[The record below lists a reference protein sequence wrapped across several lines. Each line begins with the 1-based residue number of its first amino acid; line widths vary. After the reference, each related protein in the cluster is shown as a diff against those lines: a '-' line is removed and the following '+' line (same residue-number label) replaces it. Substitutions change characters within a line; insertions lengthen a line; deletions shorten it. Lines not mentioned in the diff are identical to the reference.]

1 MWAAAL
7 WEYGYVLHKN
17 CNFRSWQLG
26 ARLYAASGQG
36 CHCGCAQT
44 LVSRVNNPLKPLVL
58 TFSGVNGGT
67 QFNIITDLVQ
77 MTAYLYA
84 EAKEDLTAMQ
94 PQLAA
99 ICESTA
105 AALGCTAELNFGEC
119 EGGAAE

>member
-1 MWAAAL
+1 MGAAAL

-26 ARLYAASGQG
+26 ARLYAASGQVILN
-36 CHCGCAQT
+36 AQT

-84 EAKEDLTAMQ
+84 EAREDLTAMQ

-105 AALGCTAELNFGEC
+105 AALGCTAEVNFGEC

>member
-1 MWAAAL
+1 MYYSKINISVHGSSAH
-7 WEYGYVLHKN
+7 GSTPH
-17 CNFRSWQLG
+17 LG
-26 ARLYAASGQG
+26 KDAIVAASSFILN
-36 CHCGCAQT
+36 AQA
-44 LVSRVNNPLKPLVL
+44 LVSRLNNPLKPLVF
-58 TFSGVNGGT
+58 TVSGVNGGT
-67 QFNIITDLVQ
+67 QFNIITDFVQ

>member
-1 MWAAAL
+1 MYYTKIAISVHGSSAH
-7 WEYGYVLHKN
+7 GSTPH
-17 CNFRSWQLG
+17 LG
-26 ARLYAASGQG
+26 KDAIVAASAIILN
-36 CHCGCAQT
+36 AQT

-105 AALGCTAELNFGEC
+105 AALGCAAELNFGEC